1 MKISHSNPLS
11 PLMRN
16 ENIETNIAQEYY
28 EYAIVLFENQKKSF
42 SEIKKALKDK
52 GLDDASADIVV
63 KKLANIVG
71 TKKRSRAY
79 RKIFIGGA
87 FFIGGVILTLAEFG
101 YIFWGAIV
109 FGGSQFIH
117 GFWKYLQIEETST
130 ISEYNESADKYVLL
144 EKFNLEDAAN
154 DFMKILVLDNIDFI
168 IEDTSFSKDVFGSA
182 GVTQEFLVKVNKQ
195 HYDRAVKFVQSYLV
209 IEVQKI
215 ESDYYLFDFS
225 NEELY
230 ELLATKHEWS
240 RFDVL
245 LAKKILKDR
254 GL

>member
-1 MKISHSNPLS
+1 MSMPVYKIKGVSK
-11 PLMRN
+11 
-16 ENIETNIAQEYY
+16 
-28 EYAIVLFENQKKSF
+28 VF
-42 SEIKKALKDK
+42 DK
-52 GLDDASADIVV
+52 RV
-63 KKLANIVG
+63 
-71 TKKRSRAY
+71 
-79 RKIFIGGA
+79 
-87 FFIGGVILTLAEFG
+87 
-101 YIFWGAIV
+101 
-109 FGGSQFIH
+109 
-117 GFWKYLQIEETST
+117 
-130 ISEYNESADKYVLL
+130 
-144 EKFNLEDAAN
+144 
-154 DFMKILVLDNIDFI
+154 VLDNIDFI